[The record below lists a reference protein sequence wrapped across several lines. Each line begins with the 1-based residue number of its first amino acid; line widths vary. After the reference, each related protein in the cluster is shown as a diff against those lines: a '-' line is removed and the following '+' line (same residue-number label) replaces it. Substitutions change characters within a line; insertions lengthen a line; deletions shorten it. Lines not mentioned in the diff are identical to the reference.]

1 MIDDELEDAQWFTR
15 EQVAKGIATAA
26 WEPLRQPA
34 VAAKAVDA
42 ASTASDPPASAAAST
57 SEPKPPLV
65 IRLPPPFAIAHQLAQ
80 AWVQTSDI
88 AQLGLKSAA
97 AESSK
102 L

>member
-42 ASTASDPPASAAAST
+42 ASTASDPPATAAAST
-57 SEPKPPLV
+57 SEPTPLV